1 MGEVSVS
8 TDNFNKSLHEVR
20 GDRST
25 QKHITATTLMDERT
39 ARSDHPTFVPD
50 GLHDMHALRKRSA
63 SRRNEL
69 DAATPQSLDGCE
81 CSTRNFPLVI
91 KEGSIK
97 ISDEHANRHRE
108 RPAKTDR
115 GEEQGSKTACG
126 LYSLR
131 NLASEP
137 PNDFPHRRKPRILL
151 PPMADKNRLSQV
163 QSTDLSQSRIN
174 DDLVYW
180 LKTKGSN
187 YLLVVLIAVCAFLGW
202 NLYREKQRDTVKLA
216 WNDLAE
222 ATTVEDLEAVAKA
235 QAHVPQIAMLALLAA
250 GDMRLQQL
258 QSGFIVR
265 PVEGQPAQPLDETSR
280 KVVQDAADDD
290 YAQVIELA
298 KSVAQSG
305 ASGPVVIPALI
316 GRAAVAESRGDFVQ
330 ARAMLEQAAS
340 ATGGFTALSK
350 VTTAR
355 LASLASIERG
365 VALPPKAAIPVKA
378 SMDPVAPDMTGDI
391 LRSLEMPATAPAPTP
406 EPAPAPTGG

>member
-1 MGEVSVS
+1 
-8 TDNFNKSLHEVR
+8 
-20 GDRST
+20 
-25 QKHITATTLMDERT
+25 
-39 ARSDHPTFVPD
+39 
-50 GLHDMHALRKRSA
+50 
-63 SRRNEL
+63 
-69 DAATPQSLDGCE
+69 
-81 CSTRNFPLVI
+81 
-91 KEGSIK
+91 
-97 ISDEHANRHRE
+97 
-108 RPAKTDR
+108 
-115 GEEQGSKTACG
+115 
-126 LYSLR
+126 
-131 NLASEP
+131 
-137 PNDFPHRRKPRILL
+137 
-151 PPMADKNRLSQV
+151 MADKNRLSQV
-163 QSTDLSQSRIN
+163 QSTDVSQSRIN

-187 YLLVVLIAVCAFLGW
+187 YLLVVLITVCAFLGW
-202 NLYREKQRDTVKLA
+202 NLYREKQRDTVKFA

-235 QAHVPQIAMLALLAA
+235 QANVPQIAMLALLAA

-298 KSVAQSG
+298 KTVAKSG

-330 ARAMLEQAAS
+330 ARTMLEQAAS

-355 LASLASIERG
+355 LASLASIENG
-365 VALPPKAAIPVKA
+365 VTLPPKAAIPVKA
-378 SMDPVAPDMTGDI
+378 SIDPVAPDMTGDI
-391 LRSLEMPATAPAPTP
+391 LRSLEMPVTAPAPTP
-406 EPAPAPTGG
+406 EPAPAPAPTPEPAPAPAPTGG

>member
-1 MGEVSVS
+1 
-8 TDNFNKSLHEVR
+8 
-20 GDRST
+20 
-25 QKHITATTLMDERT
+25 
-39 ARSDHPTFVPD
+39 
-50 GLHDMHALRKRSA
+50 
-63 SRRNEL
+63 
-69 DAATPQSLDGCE
+69 
-81 CSTRNFPLVI
+81 
-91 KEGSIK
+91 
-97 ISDEHANRHRE
+97 
-108 RPAKTDR
+108 
-115 GEEQGSKTACG
+115 
-126 LYSLR
+126 
-131 NLASEP
+131 
-137 PNDFPHRRKPRILL
+137 
-151 PPMADKNRLSQV
+151 MADKNRLSQV
-163 QSTDLSQSRIN
+163 QSTDVSQSRIN

-187 YLLVVLIAVCAFLGW
+187 YLLVVLITVCAFLGW
-202 NLYREKQRDTVKLA
+202 NLYREKQRDAVKLA

-222 ATTVEDLEAVAKA
+222 ATAVEDLEAVAKA

-298 KSVAQSG
+298 KSVAKSG

-330 ARAMLEQAAS
+330 ARMMLEQAAS

-355 LASLASIERG
+355 LASLASIENG
-365 VALPPKAAIPVKA
+365 VTLPPKAAIPVKA
-378 SMDPVAPDMTGDI
+378 SIDPVAPDMTGDI
-391 LRSLEMPATAPAPTP
+391 LRSLEMPVTAPAPTP
-406 EPAPAPTGG
+406 EPAPAPTPEPAPAPAPTGG